1 MKGKY
6 IYPCLET
13 SHDWGFI
20 RFGGS
25 GLANCMFIAAR
36 AYGLAKKYNISM
48 LNPTWEKFSIGPYIR
63 KEKDKRNYFGLFY
76 KFGISGFKKM
86 VLINRPSFSE
96 DLIDYFENASS
107 GVLKVV
113 GLRNYFQDLD
123 PYESQKFFEEIVKPN
138 VLSVVNATDF
148 TNKVAVH
155 VRLGDYSND
164 RRVSLEWYKGI
175 IKSLLE
181 VNKSLEFLLFS
192 DGTDEELKLLLD
204 LSQTKRIYF
213 GNALSDMF
221 AISRCRL
228 VVASDST
235 FSAWGAFLGQKPI
248 IFSKRHFPPIYTDKC
263 LLEFVVGEMVSIPDK
278 VKNVL
283 SIS

>member
-20 RFGGS
+20 RLGGS
-25 GLANCMFIAAR
+25 GLANCMFVAAR
-36 AYGLAKKYNISM
+36 AYGLAKKYNIPM
-48 LNPTWEKFSIGPYIR
+48 LNPTWGKFSIGPYIR
-63 KEKDKRNYFGLFY
+63 KEKDKRNYFGLFDKY
-76 KFGISGFKKM
+76 GISGIKKFF
-86 VLINRPSFSE
+86 LINCSSFSE
-96 DLIDYFENASS
+96 DFIENFENANS

-148 TNKVAVH
+148 SNKVAVH
-155 VRLGDYSND
+155 VRLGDYSNN
-164 RRVSLEWYKGI
+164 RRIPLEWYKGMI
-175 IKSLLE
+175 ISLLE
-181 VNKSLEFLLFS
+181 VNKSLEFLIFS
-192 DGTDEELKLLLD
+192 DGTDDELGLLLG

-248 IFSKRHFPPIYTDKC
+248 IFSKRHFPSIYTDKC
-263 LLEFVVGEMVSIPDK
+263 LMEFVVGETVSIPDK
-278 VKNVL
+278 LKNVL

>member
-13 SHDWGFI
+13 SHDWGVI

-25 GLANCMFIAAR
+25 GLANCMFVAAR
-36 AYGLAKKYNISM
+36 AYALAKKYDIPM
-48 LNPTWEKFSIGPYIR
+48 LNPTWEKLSIGPYIR
-63 KEKDKRNYFGLFY
+63 REKDKRNYFGLFDKY
-76 KFGISGFKKM
+76 GISGLKK
-86 VLINRPSFSE
+86 LILLNRASFAE
-96 DLIDYFENASS
+96 DSIDDFEKSDS

-123 PYESQKFFEEIVKPN
+123 PRQSREFFQIIVKPS

-155 VRLGDYSND
+155 VRLGDYSED
-164 RRVSLEWYKGI
+164 RRVPLGWYKGMI
-175 IKSLLE
+175 ESLLSKS
-181 VNKSLEFLLFS
+181 KSLEFLLFS
-192 DGTDEELKLLLD
+192 DGTDEELGVLLEMP
-204 LSQTKRIYF
+204 QVKRFFF
-213 GNALSDMF
+213 GNALADMF

-235 FSAWGAFLGQKPI
+235 FSAWGAFLGEVPI
-248 IFSKRHFPPIYTDKC
+248 VFSKRHFPPVYKKVPEYV
-263 LLEFVVGEMVSIPDK
+263 LGESVDLPQKLVDSLI
-278 VKNVL
+278 V
-283 SIS
+283 